1 MNELDFTIKEAVNEP
16 IKEYTPGS
24 SEKASLKAKLEELK
38 SKTFDIPSFPESISK
53 VFSNK
58 CVLLG

>member
-16 IKEYTPGS
+16 IKGYTPGS

-38 SKTFDIPSFPESISK
+38 SKTFDIPIIINGQK
-53 VFSNK
+53 IIVIN
-58 CVLLG
+58 LMNI